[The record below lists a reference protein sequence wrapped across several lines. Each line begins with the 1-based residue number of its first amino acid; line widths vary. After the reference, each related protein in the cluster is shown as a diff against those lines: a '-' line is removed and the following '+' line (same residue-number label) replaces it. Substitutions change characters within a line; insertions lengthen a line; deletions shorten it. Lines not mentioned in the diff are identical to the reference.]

1 MWDVAFEALD
11 EEHCLELLKEVEFGR
26 VAIVT
31 GEGRPQI
38 FPVNFAV
45 HGHTVVF
52 ITGSHIIQTWA
63 PLGHVAFEADHIDP
77 ATHEGWDVVVTGEG
91 AEITDSRD
99 SLALVARSYAIKSWA
114 RDVKTIGFRY
124 STRVFN
130 GRRLYTPV
138 STTAYY

>member
-11 EEHCLELLKEVEFGR
+11 EEHCLERLKEVEFGR

-45 HGHTVVF
+45 RARTVVF

-63 PLGHVAFEADHIDP
+63 PLGHVAFEADHIDR
-77 ATHEGWDVVVTGEG
+77 ATHEGWDVMVTGEG
-91 AEITDSRD
+91 ADITDSRD
-99 SLALVARSYAIKSWA
+99 TRALVARSYAIKSWA
-114 RDVKTIGFRY
+114 PGRKDHWISILNPSF
-124 STRVFN
+124 S

-138 STTAYY
+138 PTSAYY

>member
-63 PLGHVAFEADHIDP
+63 LL
-77 ATHEGWDVVVTGEG
+77 ATWR
-91 AEITDSRD
+91 SRP
-99 SLALVARSYAIKSWA
+99 
-114 RDVKTIGFRY
+114 TT
-124 STRVFN
+124 STRPPTRD
-130 GRRLYTPV
+130 GTWW
-138 STTAYY
+138 